1 MIRTVL
7 AAGLLVLSA
16 GGAHAAD
23 GKQTDGKPADGD
35 PAAGEK
41 LARSACAMC
50 HKLPDGSGAT
60 VGPPLPKLAAD
71 QGPFGAE
78 TIVEVLNQPQH
89 APAKG
94 QVDLPADADDVAA
107 YLNGLN

>member
-7 AAGLLVLSA
+7 AAGLLVLFA
-16 GGAHAAD
+16 GGAHAA
-23 GKQTDGKPADGD
+23 DGKPADGD

-78 TIVEVLNQPQH
+78 AIVEVLNQPQH

>member
-7 AAGLLVLSA
+7 AT
-16 GGAHAAD
+16 AAFMLCLPVAAAQAD
-23 GKQTDGKPADGD
+23 DGD

-60 VGPPLPKLAAD
+60 VGPAFPEIAGEQAPLSSD
-71 QGPFGAE
+71 QL
-78 TIVEVLNQPQH
+78 VEVLNQPQH
-89 APAKG
+89 APAKT
-94 QVDLPADADDVAA
+94 QVDLPADAADLAA
-107 YLNGLN
+107 YLNGLR